1 MLCGQALVAA
11 TCRTKESERKQ
22 WNMSTPNGHAYRA
35 ISTINDVP
43 AKSPGKLQWIK
54 VVDRIRAGLRRRRQ
68 LRDLTELDDRLLAD
82 VGITR
87 KLAIRAASKA
97 CWS

>member
-1 MLCGQALVAA
+1 
-11 TCRTKESERKQ
+11 
-22 WNMSTPNGHAYRA
+22 MSTQNGHAYLA

-43 AKSPGKLQWIK
+43 EKSPGTLQWIK
-54 VVDRIRAGLRRRRQ
+54 MVGRIRAGLCRRRQ
-68 LRDLTELDDRLLAD
+68 LRDLTKLDDRLLAD

-87 KLAIRAASKA
+87 EQAIRAASKA

>member
-1 MLCGQALVAA
+1 
-11 TCRTKESERKQ
+11 
-22 WNMSTPNGHAYRA
+22 MSTQHGHAYLA

-43 AKSPGKLQWIK
+43 EKSPGTLQWWIK
-54 VVDRIRAGLRRRRQ
+54 VVGRIRAGLRRRRQ

-87 KLAIRAASKA
+87 EQAIRAASKA